1 MTFLDILT
9 EKTHQDF
16 ETRHQV
22 REDALKQTRLLTRC
36 SANAIRAIHRGET
49 DIAEENMREG
59 LHIVQQLKKSGE
71 PYPEIYFSGYTQ
83 DSLKEYVEA
92 RLTIDIINNQALPLP
107 EEIGIEYATY
117 IRGLAETI
125 GELRRRCLD
134 ILRQG
139 YSDEAERLL
148 TFMDDIYALLVTLDY
163 PDAITNGLRRQTDL
177 VRGIIERTRADLT
190 LSLRE
195 QRLQQSLQDF
205 EKRMNSHGEG

>member
-1 MTFLDILT
+1 MTFLDNLI

-22 REDALKQTRLLTRC
+22 RENALKQTRLLTRR
-36 SANAIRAIHRGET
+36 SANAIRAIHRGERET
-49 DIAEENMREG
+49 AEENMQAGRT
-59 LHIVQQLKKSGE
+59 IVDDLKRSVE

-83 DSLKEYVEA
+83 DALKEYVEA
-92 RLTIDIINNQALPLP
+92 RLTIDIINNEPLP
-107 EEIGIEYATY
+107 MPEDIGVEYATY

-125 GELRRRCLD
+125 GEMRRRCLD

-148 TFMDDIYALLVTLDY
+148 SFMDDIYAILVTLDY
-163 PDAITNGLRRQTDL
+163 PDAITYGLRRQTDL

-195 QRLQQSLQDF
+195 QRLQQSLLDF
-205 EKRMNSHGEG
+205 EERFNQHGEG